1 MSITARKPVLHS
13 ATANAASRRDAADSL
28 RAIYWQYFS
37 VHGAAAPQQRKLV
50 HELRYQ
56 VYCVENPFENPA
68 DHPNGLEIDHF
79 DAHSVHALLIHRP
92 TGLAAGTVR
101 IVLPL
106 AEHSDESFAIQ
117 AVCDKSLLDN
127 YAKVPLSTTGEI
139 SRFCIAKT
147 FRRRVQDR
155 SYRTVPSNTEISA
168 ADERRVI
175 PNMTLGLIQ
184 WLVETSQARGITHW
198 YAVMEPQL
206 LRLLAR
212 LGIHFERIGDLVD
225 YHGWR
230 QPCVIE
236 IDRMLTQVHR
246 ERPDIGSVI
255 ANPALIDDRP
265 FGHSA

>member
-1 MSITARKPVLHS
+1 MRG
-13 ATANAASRRDAADSL
+13 
-28 RAIYWQYFS
+28 IYWRYFS

-56 VYCVENPFENPA
+56 VYCVENPFEDPA
-68 DHPNGLEIDHF
+68 DHSNGLEIDHF

-106 AEHSDESFAIQ
+106 TEHADESFAIQ
-117 AVCDKSLLDN
+117 AVCDKALLSA

-236 IDRMLTQVHR
+236 VDRMLGQVHR
-246 ERPDIGSVI
+246 ERPDVWSVI
-255 ANPALIDDRP
+255 ANPALIGDP
-265 FGHSA
+265 SADQAS